1 MDKDYT
7 SKCVLLRLAQ
17 QKIGCTTAMRTQKGT
32 AVLEDMCSAG
42 TEKQLVSGFDEL
54 PCAVSMPISL
64 PNAIALIRLQ
74 YWCLPR
80 EVEVYVGHGLA
91 KLALLRAK

>member
-1 MDKDYT
+1 M
-7 SKCVLLRLAQ
+7 LLWLAQ

-32 AVLEDMCSAG
+32 ALLEDMCSAG

-54 PCAVSMPISL
+54 PCAVSMPSSL

-74 YWCLPR
+74 YWCLTH